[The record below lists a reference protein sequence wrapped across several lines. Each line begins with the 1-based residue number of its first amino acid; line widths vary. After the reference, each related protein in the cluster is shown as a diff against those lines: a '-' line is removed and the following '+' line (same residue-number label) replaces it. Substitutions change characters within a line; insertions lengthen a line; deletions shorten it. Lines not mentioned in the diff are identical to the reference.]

1 MKQAIMQLLKGEEGI
16 SSVEYAIL
24 LAFIATVLI
33 TAVTGLRGAVVT
45 AFTNATACL
54 TGGGACPAG

>member
-1 MKQAIMQLLKGEEGI
+1 MSKAIKKLFVEEKGI

-33 TAVTGLRGAVVT
+33 TAVTNLRDQVKA
-45 AFTNATACL
+45 AFDTACANL
-54 TGGGACPAG
+54 KGSAC